1 MHVAATARTVR
12 PRAVDA
18 REGSAAPGA
27 SGMVLV
33 VDDDADVRESLER
46 GLRLNGFAVCTAAD
60 GAAALAVTREQTP
73 DVVVLD
79 IEMPGLDGL
88 AFITAL
94 RALGN
99 NVPICVVSARTRVS
113 DRIEGLEL
121 GADDYLT
128 KPFDFVEL
136 TARLRAL
143 LRRRGSGWSTARD
156 SVTIGALR
164 VEFAAL
170 RVTVRGREIPLTR
183 REFELISVLA
193 THHGEV
199 VTRDRLLETV
209 WGYDF
214 RPQTNVVDVVV
225 GHIRRKLEDDGVP
238 RLLHTVRAVGF
249 VLREEGP

>member
-1 MHVAATARTVR
+1 MSGEYGTV
-12 PRAVDA
+12 
-18 REGSAAPGA
+18 
-27 SGMVLV
+27 LI

-46 GLRLNGFAVCTAAD
+46 GLRLHGFGVCVAAD
-60 GAAALAVTREQTP
+60 GAGALTTIRTRMP

-94 RALGN
+94 RALGSD
-99 NVPICVVSARTRVS
+99 VPICVLSGRTRVT
-113 DRIEGLEL
+113 DRVEGLEL

-136 TARLRAL
+136 TARLHAL
-143 LRRRGSGWSTARD
+143 LRRRGSGWSAAQE
-156 SVTIGALR
+156 SVTVGALR
-164 VEFAAL
+164 IEFAARL
-170 RVTVRGREIPLTR
+170 VSVQGRDVPLTR

-193 THHGEV
+193 AHRGSV

-225 GHIRRKLEDDGVP
+225 GHLRRKLETGGVP

-249 VLREEGP
+249 VLREELP